1 MSVTLTTSLALEPKR
16 LARLARLQYV
26 ADSEPGYSR
35 MRNGEGFYYSNLR
48 GAKLR
53 DRRQIK
59 RIEQMAIPPAWTDV
73 WICPLPD
80 GHLQATGRDDRGR
93 KQYLYHER
101 WRVVSDQVKFR
112 RLADFARHL
121 PRLRKAIAQDLR
133 AKHLTRKRVLA
144 GMVAV
149 LDLTS
154 IRVGN
159 EEYVRENG
167 SYGLATLRTRHVTL
181 TNAHVELRF
190 RGKGGQIREVTVSH
204 KRLVQLFRELK
215 TLPGAH
221 VFQYLDDE
229 GRVRPATAADVN
241 DYLRETTGQPFT
253 AKDFRTWKASALAAA
268 RLHGAGETQS
278 ERQRKRI
285 LKQVV
290 AEVAESLGNTPT
302 VCRKYYIHADLL
314 DGFLAGSCQLV
325 PVRATKRPGGRSVK
339 TQEQTLARFLRQWLK
354 GHRFKRVNT

>member
-1 MSVTLTTSLALEPKR
+1 MSVTITTTGAMDPKR
-16 LARLARLQYV
+16 LARLARLAYV
-26 ADSEPGYSR
+26 SDSEPGYTR
-35 MRNGEGFYYSNLR
+35 RRNGIGFYYHNVR
-48 GAKLR
+48 GGKLR
-53 DRRQIK
+53 DRRQIR
-59 RIEQMAIPPAWTDV
+59 RIERLAIPPAWTGV
-73 WICPLPD
+73 WICRLPN

-93 KQYLYHER
+93 KQYLYHEQ
-101 WRVVSDQVKFR
+101 WRVISERAKFR

-121 PRLRKAIAQDLR
+121 ARLRKAIAHDLR
-133 AKHLTRKRVLA
+133 IKRLTRARVLA

-167 SYGLATLRTRHVTL
+167 SYGLATLRTRHVRL

-190 RGKGGQIREVTVSH
+190 RGKGGQIREVTVTH

-215 TLPGAH
+215 ALPGAH
-221 VFQYLDDE
+221 VFQYRDDE
-229 GRVRPATAADVN
+229 GRIRAATAADVN
-241 DYLRETTGQPFT
+241 EYLRDTTGKSFT

-268 RLHGAGETQS
+268 RLCAADQATT

-285 LKQVV
+285 VKQVI
-290 AEVAESLGNTPT
+290 AEVAETLGNTPT

-314 DGFLAGSCQLV
+314 DGFLAGTCQIG
-325 PVRATKRPGGRSVK
+325 PTRSNNSGGRTAASE
-339 TQEQTLARFLRQWLK
+339 EQTLARFLRQWMKNARYKSDL
-354 GHRFKRVNT
+354 